1 MLERKIVLIK
11 REIGDIALIMQSL
24 ITLLSPFQWHFTIIT
39 YLTRELVDMLDAPFP
54 FMIGVSWA
62 TWDSICLTKDYA
74 EEIFIFDL
82 ESQERRY
89 ITKQEVP
96 ELPSPFGDDLLAGLK
111 DVMDKK
117 DRRLAALRA
126 ENKHSKSK
134 SLSKRQLD

>member
-1 MLERKIVLIK
+1 MKPFGFQLENYPFDLLLQTLKPDKLIQLVTALLLERKIVLIK

-82 ESQERRY
+82 ES
-89 ITKQEVP
+89 
-96 ELPSPFGDDLLAGLK
+96 
-111 DVMDKK
+111 
-117 DRRLAALRA
+117 
-126 ENKHSKSK
+126 
-134 SLSKRQLD
+134 

>member
-1 MLERKIVLIK
+1 
-11 REIGDIALIMQSL
+11 
-24 ITLLSPFQWHFTIIT
+24 
-39 YLTRELVDMLDAPFP
+39 
-54 FMIGVSWA
+54 MIGVSWA

-134 SLSKRQLD
+134 SLSKRQLDQ